1 MNTIKRRGPPNARR
15 CLVFAA
21 LLGVCPAAHANP
33 TTPVV
38 VNGTAS
44 FSHAGNV
51 LNVTNSPNAIIN
63 WGSFSI
69 AAGELTRFIQP
80 SSSSAVLNRVTGPD
94 PSSILGALQSNGRV
108 FLLNPNGI
116 VFGTSAQINVAGLV
130 ASTLALSDADFL
142 AGRMRFTEVANAGTV
157 VNQGAITAA
166 SGGQVYLVGSGVTNG
181 GVITAPSG
189 EVILAAG
196 NSVELVDPGT
206 PNLRVEIVASDNE
219 ARNLEQI
226 AAASGR
232 VGIYAGL
239 IRDGGSINADRA
251 VSGSDGRIMLKAG
264 GDVAL
269 GDVNFSAVGGT
280 ITLQAGGN
288 ISLSGTLATEL
299 LTIDTGI
306 GVSGPVINPA
316 VEVSVSGSLGLNPGT
331 ITLVSSL
338 LGPAATLDALN
349 VFSNIRRNEPVQR
362 VPGSMLTLQGLLLP
376 SGNFLSPAHIPFFTP
391 RPALLTEPGSNR
403 GIEP

>member
-1 MNTIKRRGPPNARR
+1 MTAMTRRYPACARR
-15 CLVFAA
+15 CALAA
-21 LLGVCPAAHANP
+21 LLTVSAAAHANP
-33 TTPVV
+33 TAPVV
-38 VNGTAS
+38 VNGTAT
-44 FSHAGNV
+44 FSQAGNL

-69 AAGELTRFIQP
+69 AAGELTRFIQQ
-80 SSSSAVLNRVTGPD
+80 SSSSAVLNRVSGAD

-116 VFGTSAQINVAGLV
+116 VFGAGAQINVAGLV
-130 ASTLALSDADFL
+130 ASTLALSDADFI
-142 AGRMRFTEVANAGTV
+142 AGRMRFTAVANAGTV
-157 VNQGAITAA
+157 VNQGAINAA

-189 EVILAAG
+189 EIVLAAG

-264 GDVAL
+264 GDMTL
-269 GDVNFSAVGGT
+269 GEVNFSAAGGT
-280 ITLQAGGN
+280 IIMQAGGN
-288 ISLSGTLATEL
+288 ISISGTLATEL
-299 LTIDTGI
+299 MTIDMDI
-306 GVSGPVINPA
+306 GVSGPDINPA
-316 VEVSVSGSLGLNPGT
+316 LEVSVAGSLGLNPGT

-338 LGPAATLDALN
+338 LGPSATVDALN
-349 VFSNIRRNEPVQR
+349 VFTNIRHNEPVQR

-376 SGNFLSPAHIPFFTP
+376 FGNFLSPAHAPFFTP
-391 RPALLTEPGSNR
+391 RSSLITQPGR
-403 GIEP
+403 D